1 MLDQPGVLP
10 RCGNERYGW
19 LSSASVLS
27 GLTSKAL
34 QKALLYALLDNF
46 RTPGE

>member
-1 MLDQPGVLP
+1 VKRLRELEEEDRG
-10 RCGNERYGW
+10 GE
-19 LSSASVLS
+19 AVLS

-46 RTPGE
+46 RTPND